1 MFVSLSF
8 ITKGFFL
15 KRIYILLV
23 SSATCNIFGAA
34 ELNYQPLCNAIARR
48 DTQAARTFIEKNG
61 EMDIDYPLN
70 DRGHTPL
77 QMAALSGNEELAR
90 LFLDNGANIEA
101 KTMTMGY
108 TPLLCAAMKG
118 HFNLISFLLNRGADV
133 NAANQHGSAL
143 HMAVYFRR
151 RDNIRLLLEYGI
163 DIQITDSNG
172 NTAAKIAQDDDYD
185 DIAELILS
193 WGSDIKEPDVH

>member
-1 MFVSLSF
+1 MFVLLSF
-8 ITKGFFL
+8 IMKGFFL

-23 SSATCNIFGAA
+23 SSATCSIFGAA
-34 ELNYQPLCNAIARR
+34 ELNYQPLYDAIARR
-48 DTQAARTFIEKNG
+48 DSQSARTFIEKNG
-61 EMDIDYPLN
+61 EMDIDYPIS
-70 DRGHTPL
+70 DHGHTPL

-101 KTMTMGY
+101 KSMSMGY
-108 TPLLCAAMKG
+108 TPLLCATTRG
-118 HFNLISFLLNRGADV
+118 HFNMISFLLNRGADV
-133 NAANQHGSAL
+133 NAVSKYGSAL

-163 DIQITDSNG
+163 DTQITDSDG
-172 NTAAKIAQDDDYD
+172 DTAAKVAQNEHCD

-193 WGSDIKEPDVH
+193 WGPDIKEPDVD